1 MKLYNSKHNQI
12 EVFQSLIPGEV
23 SMYVCGPTV
32 YNHPHIG
39 NARPIVVFDL
49 LRRVLEAS
57 GYHVTMV
64 SNFTDIDDKIIAKA
78 QAEGVSETDIAT
90 RYIDAYNDVRKNL
103 NATGIHA
110 TPYATQSMD
119 SMVAFIKDLCDL
131 GFAYAVNGDVYF
143 RVDRIKDYGE
153 ISSQNIDALQV
164 GARIESNEEK
174 ENPLDFALWKKTD
187 DQGIKWPSP
196 WGMGRPGWHTECVVM
211 IQDEFKTSLI
221 DIHGGGQDL
230 KFPHHENES
239 AQCKAVHNHDLANYW
254 VHNAMLNLDGAK
266 MSKSLGNVM
275 WAKDYISALGGN
287 LTRWLLLS
295 THYRLV
301 LNLTEDV
308 VEQSRKELEKIQ
320 NVYHRLVVE
329 RMRARIAV
337 DFDINETYYAP
348 FLESLQDDLNVANA
362 LVSLHEL
369 LKDANQ
375 GLRVK
380 ERDYNHLASLER
392 TLEMMFEVLGIVVEK
407 PTVREE
413 DLQTFE
419 LWEIAKREKAFER
432 ADMYRNQLVERGLL

>member
-12 EVFQSLIPGEV
+12 EVFEPIVAGEV

-57 GYHVTMV
+57 GYRVTMV

-78 QAEGVSETDIAT
+78 LAEGVSETEIAA
-90 RYIDAYNDVRKNL
+90 RYIEAYNDVRQGL

-119 SMVAFIKDLCDL
+119 SMIAFIKDLCDT

-153 ISSQNIDALQV
+153 ISSQNIEALQV

-174 ENPLDFALWKKTD
+174 ENPLDFALWKRTD
-187 DQGIKWPSP
+187 DQGIKWDSP

-239 AQCKAVHNHDLANYW
+239 AQCKAMHNHDLANYW

-266 MSKSLGNVM
+266 MSKSLGNVQ
-275 WAKDYISALGGN
+275 WAKDYIAALGGN

-308 VEQSRKELEKIQ
+308 IEQSRKELEKIE
-320 NVYHRLVVE
+320 NVYRNLVVE
-329 RMRARIAV
+329 RARAQV
-337 DFDINETYYAP
+337 SGDFTINETYYGP

-375 GLRVK
+375 SLRVK
-380 ERDYNHLASLER
+380 ERDYAHLGSLEA
-392 TLEMMFEVLGIVVEK
+392 TLEAMFNVLGIVIAK
-407 PTVREE
+407 PVVSAE
-413 DLQTFE
+413 DLETFA
-419 LWEIAKREKAFER
+419 LWDQAKRDKDFER
-432 ADMYRNQLVERGLL
+432 ADTYRQQLVERGLL